1 MSFYKDTG
9 GFLLFILCL
18 INFILQFYF
27 LYVITSKDNI
37 ICLIHKIANY
47 IFFFLTV
54 YSYFKTTFTDPG
66 EITINNNKEMIEF
79 YYQVHEPLIKQALHI
94 IKKKTPEV
102 VKKIILGDNP
112 PPNEEENNDNDSVNS
127 DKDEYEFEPKT
138 SINDGLKKIIEEK
151 YKMKV
156 TRCINCYVVRPINA
170 HHCNVCHKCYINQDH
185 HCPWVNNCI
194 ALFNKKF
201 FLLFL
206 FYGIIEIL
214 YLFFLFFYYSLYKNR
229 KNLNFEVY
237 DIIIFV
243 FSMVFGL
250 IQLIVSI
257 MLLWDQYDTIVS
269 DCTECDFKRGIL
281 WEKSTIK
288 QQFQIIF
295 GGIFNYKWL
304 LPFFSGG
311 NSEYYK
317 QFCHFLKIR
326 EQMKRMENNNN
337 EIKNESKEK
346 HE

>member
-1 MSFYKDTG
+1 M
-9 GFLLFILCL
+9 
-18 INFILQFYF
+18 
-27 LYVITSKDNI
+27 
-37 ICLIHKIANY
+37 
-47 IFFFLTV
+47 
-54 YSYFKTTFTDPG
+54 
-66 EITINNNKEMIEF
+66 
-79 YYQVHEPLIKQALHI
+79 
-94 IKKKTPEV
+94 
-102 VKKIILGDNP
+102 
-112 PPNEEENNDNDSVNS
+112 
-127 DKDEYEFEPKT
+127 
-138 SINDGLKKIIEEK
+138 
-151 YKMKV
+151 
-156 TRCINCYVVRPINA
+156 
-170 HHCNVCHKCYINQDH
+170 
-185 HCPWVNNCI
+185 NNCI

-214 YLFFLFFYYSLYKNR
+214 YSFFMFFYYSLYKNR

-311 NSEYYK
+311 NNEYYK